1 MTGFLLTEESADTG
15 RLSCLQR
22 CMGKR
27 EANTP
32 AFINQIDDPIPPTY
46 SGRGVYGAANFSPLR
61 RTLALMKWSERS
73 LIKGHDMLDQ

>member
-1 MTGFLLTEESADTG
+1 MEVSADTG
-15 RLSCLQR
+15 RLSSLQR

-27 EANTP
+27 QPNTP

-46 SGRGVYGAANFSPLR
+46 TERGVYGTVNFSPLR
-61 RTLALMKWSERS
+61 RTLALMKWSEHS